1 MLWKRCT
8 HYVSKFGKF
17 SRGHRTGKG
26 QFTFLF
32 QRKAMPKNIWTT
44 IQLCSFHMLARK
56 CSKSFK
62 LGFSS
67 TWTENFQMYKLGLE
81 KAEKPEVQ
89 LTTFVGLQRKQR
101 NYSRKTSTSSLTML
115 KLLTMWITTNCGK
128 FFKRWGYQ
136 TTLPVSWETYMWVK
150 KQQQEWDMEQWTG
163 FKLGKEYVKAV
174 YCYPD

>member
-101 NYSRKTSTSSLTML
+101 NSRKYLFVSLTVL
-115 KLLTMWITTNCGK
+115 NTLAVWITTNCGK
-128 FFKRWGYQ
+128 FLKRWESQ
-136 TTLPVSWETYMWVK
+136 VTLLVSWENCMQFK
-150 KQQQEWDMEQWTG
+150 KQQNWMWNNELVPNWENSTSR
-163 FKLGKEYVKAV
+163 LYIVTLLI
-174 YCYPD
+174 